1 MLRIREFSSELNAF
15 EVYNFFKKDKN
26 SILLDS
32 SKEDKKLSKYSF
44 IGLNDFMIFEA
55 INSKSYID
63 GKVVQGEP
71 FEVLESLVDKYKCT
85 IDNDIPFLFGAIGYI
100 SYDAG
105 RMLEKLPDTSEEDF
119 IIPDIRFVFYK
130 NLIIFDLENN
140 KKYVTDIDGNDE
152 RIHKILRKIHEC
164 NKIEEEIVSEKSE
177 NKFYSNFIKEDY
189 KNAISTLKDYIKS
202 GDVYIAN
209 MTQRFWCEND
219 EESFSIYKKLR
230 SINKA
235 PFSAFLNFK
244 DFQIISSSPERF
256 IQVKDNKAHT
266 RPIKGTRPRGNS
278 FEEDERNK

>member
-1 MLRIREFSSELNAF
+1 
-15 EVYNFFKKDKN
+15 
-26 SILLDS
+26 
-32 SKEDKKLSKYSF
+32 
-44 IGLNDFMIFEA
+44 MIFEA

-177 NKFYSNFIKEDY
+177 NKFYSNY
-189 KNAISTLKDYIKS
+189 KRRL
-202 GDVYIAN
+202 
-209 MTQRFWCEND
+209 
-219 EESFSIYKKLR
+219 
-230 SINKA
+230 
-235 PFSAFLNFK
+235 
-244 DFQIISSSPERF
+244 
-256 IQVKDNKAHT
+256 
-266 RPIKGTRPRGNS
+266 
-278 FEEDERNK
+278 

>member
-15 EVYNFFKKDKN
+15 EVYYFFKKDKN

-85 IDNDIPFLFGAIGYI
+85 IDNDIPFLFGAFGYI

-140 KKYVTDIDGNDE
+140 KK
-152 RIHKILRKIHEC
+152 
-164 NKIEEEIVSEKSE
+164 
-177 NKFYSNFIKEDY
+177 
-189 KNAISTLKDYIKS
+189 
-202 GDVYIAN
+202 
-209 MTQRFWCEND
+209 
-219 EESFSIYKKLR
+219 
-230 SINKA
+230 
-235 PFSAFLNFK
+235 
-244 DFQIISSSPERF
+244 
-256 IQVKDNKAHT
+256 
-266 RPIKGTRPRGNS
+266 
-278 FEEDERNK
+278 